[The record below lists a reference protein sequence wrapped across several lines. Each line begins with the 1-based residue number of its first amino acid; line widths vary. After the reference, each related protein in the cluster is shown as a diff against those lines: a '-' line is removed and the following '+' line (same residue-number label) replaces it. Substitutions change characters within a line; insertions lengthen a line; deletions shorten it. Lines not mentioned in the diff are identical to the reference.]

1 MKKTRLL
8 IIEDDHFLAQLAYQ
22 IIAQSFDN
30 ITVTGITGSIREAEK
45 KIASGHPDILLL
57 DVELNDGTAFELLSR
72 IDCKNM
78 KIIFMS
84 AHEEYALEAIAFSSI
99 DFITKPF
106 DINDLIGAIMKAQ
119 EEMND
124 HDTPKQIETLINNL
138 SPHNDIRLYLKSGQK
153 PFSVAIDELIWA
165 QSVPGGSIF
174 KINQQC
180 YFIDMPL
187 RRYELLL
194 APYAFLRCH
203 SHYLINTNRIVGIEK
218 DQERLLMDNHDYIPL
233 ELRRLCR
240 LKNQINPTGLKT
252 ERMIK
257 QPAFETHIFS

>member
-8 IIEDDHFLAQLAYQ
+8 IIEDDHFLAQLANQ
-22 IIAQSFDN
+22 IIAQSFNN

-72 IDCKNM
+72 IDCNNM

-124 HDTPKQIETLINNL
+124 HDTPKQIETLINNQL
-138 SPHNDIRLYLKSGQK
+138 S
-153 PFSVAIDELIWA
+153 
-165 QSVPGGSIF
+165 
-174 KINQQC
+174 
-180 YFIDMPL
+180 
-187 RRYELLL
+187 
-194 APYAFLRCH
+194 
-203 SHYLINTNRIVGIEK
+203 
-218 DQERLLMDNHDYIPL
+218 
-233 ELRRLCR
+233 
-240 LKNQINPTGLKT
+240 
-252 ERMIK
+252 
-257 QPAFETHIFS
+257 

>member
-8 IIEDDHFLAQLAYQ
+8 IIEDDHFLAQLANQ
-22 IIAQSFDN
+22 IIAQSFNN

-72 IDCKNM
+72 IDCNNM

-138 SPHNDIRLYLKSGQK
+138 SPQNDIRLYLKSGQNHSLS
-153 PFSVAIDELIWA
+153 PSMSLFGRNRYPEV
-165 QSVPGGSIF
+165 QSSKSTSNVTLSI
-174 KINQQC
+174 
-180 YFIDMPL
+180 
-187 RRYELLL
+187 
-194 APYAFLRCH
+194 CH
-203 SHYLINTNRIVGIEK
+203 CAVTNYCW
-218 DQERLLMDNHDYIPL
+218 LLMHFYGAIP
-233 ELRRLCR
+233 
-240 LKNQINPTGLKT
+240 I
-252 ERMIK
+252 I
-257 QPAFETHIFS
+257 

>member
-153 PFSVAIDELIWA
+153 PFSSPSMSLFGRNRCPE
-165 QSVPGGSIF
+165 VPSSKSTSNVISSTSPCAGMNCSW
-174 KINQQC
+174 
-180 YFIDMPL
+180 
-187 RRYELLL
+187 
-194 APYAFLRCH
+194 
-203 SHYLINTNRIVGIEK
+203 
-218 DQERLLMDNHDYIPL
+218 LLMHFYVATPI
-233 ELRRLCR
+233 
-240 LKNQINPTGLKT
+240 T
-252 ERMIK
+252 
-257 QPAFETHIFS
+257 

>member
-1 MKKTRLL
+1 MKKNRLL
-8 IIEDDHFLAQLAYQ
+8 IIEDDHFLAQLTYQ

-30 ITVTGITGSIREAEK
+30 IIVTGITGSIREAQK
-45 KIASGHPDILLL
+45 KIESSHPDILLL
-57 DVELNDGTAFELLSR
+57 DVELKDGTAFDLLRR
-72 IDCKNM
+72 IDCKNL
-78 KIIFMS
+78 KVIFMS

-106 DINDLIGAIMKAQ
+106 DINDLIGAILKAQ
-119 EEMND
+119 EEMNE
-124 HDTPKQIETLINNL
+124 HDTPTQIETLINNL
-138 SPHNDIRLYLKSGQK
+138 SPQNNIRLYLRSAQK
-153 PFSVAIDELIWA
+153 PLSVPINELIWA

-180 YFIDMPL
+180 YLINRPL

-194 APYAFLRCH
+194 APYDFMRCH

-218 DQERLLMDNHDYIPL
+218 EHERLVMDNHDYIPL

-240 LKNQINPTGLKT
+240 LVKQIPHSVYKRETT
-252 ERMIK
+252 IK
-257 QPAFETHIFS
+257 QTALETHIFS